1 MRFVKGGAVLA
12 AGIMLALS
20 ALSARAEGIDIGVGF
35 GRADAGKRRAGTIL
49 VQDAAGAETPADI
62 TMGSGITVVP
72 RITLN
77 FSDYLSHDLSFAV
90 SRANVKVNLA
100 GDNLFDNSSTIGQ
113 GMYNLL
119 LHATKDGSKI
129 RPYVAG
135 GGGLVLFYPPGAGLF
150 SGVNTVRPGLNYGAG
165 VRFQATEKL
174 HARVDFRQTIAPNPR
189 LFQGQDASG
198 LFRQNQVTF
207 GIGYTF

>member
-1 MRFVKGGAVLA
+1 MRFLKGGAVFA
-12 AGIMLALS
+12 AGIMLTLS
-20 ALSARAEGIDIGVGF
+20 ALSARAEGIDIGIGF
-35 GRADAGKRRAGTIL
+35 GYADAGKRRAGTIL

-72 RITLN
+72 RMTLN
-77 FSDYLSHDLSFAV
+77 FSDYLSHDLSFSI
-90 SRANVKVNLA
+90 SRANVKVDLA
-100 GDNLFDNSSTIGQ
+100 GENLFDNSSTIGQ

-119 LHATKDGSKI
+119 VHATKDGSKI

-165 VRFQATEKL
+165 VRFQATDAF